1 MSFGGITTFW
11 LGKNGSKGE
20 GNKRGVERM
29 NVSFTEKQER
39 YIAAQLESG
48 DYQNA
53 SEVVRDALRLHEVYR
68 HRVIEEL
75 RAEIAKGWEG
85 KASPRKV
92 QDIIQSKLRTRKSS

>member
-1 MSFGGITTFW
+1 
-11 LGKNGSKGE
+11 
-20 GNKRGVERM
+20 M
-29 NVSFTEKQER
+29 NISFTDKQEK
-39 YIAAQLESG
+39 YISSQVKQG

-85 KASPRKV
+85 PTSKRNVKDIVKAKTV
-92 QDIIQSKLRTRKSS
+92 TRKN